1 MAREYDKLVRD
12 RIPEVVREDGETPV
26 VREVSGEEYRDYL
39 AAKLVEEAEEYA
51 ESRDVDELAD
61 VLEVVDAI
69 AATHDVGAGELP
81 QRQAAKASKRGRF
94 EDGVVLERVE
104 EDSEDTETSGQD
116 ADTERQRLEE

>member
-26 VREVSGEEYRDYL
+26 VHEAEGEEYRDRL

-51 ESRDVDELAD
+51 ESRSVEELAD
-61 VLEVVDAI
+61 VLEVLDAI
-69 AATHDVGAGELP
+69 RAANGIEDDELSRLRTEKSGE
-81 QRQAAKASKRGRF
+81 RGRF

-104 EDSEDTETSGQD
+104 E
-116 ADTERQRLEE
+116 